1 MKDIKEFY
9 YDKLLNIRTGKG
21 QRDNEGSL
29 HYHPY
34 EPTPYGALEE
44 LFKQYEVD
52 SSDRIVD
59 FGCGKGRVNF
69 FIHYFYGACIVGVEM
84 NERFYQEAVENL
96 RTYQRK
102 TKKAAGLEFCCCLAE
117 DYQIKPEDNVFYF
130 FNPFTIQIFMKIIGN
145 ILKSAEKRRRKIEL
159 VLYYGSEDYMFF
171 LENQTPFEL
180 MEEVLLPGVSERD
193 PFERFLIYRLA
204 E

>member
-34 EPTPYGALEE
+34 EPTPYHALEE
-44 LFKQYEVD
+44 LFKRYEVK
-52 SSDRIVD
+52 SSDHIVD
-59 FGCGKGRVNF
+59 FGSGKGRLNF
-69 FIHYFYGACIVGVEM
+69 FIHYFYGASIVGVEM
-84 NERFYQEAVENL
+84 NERFYQEAVENKKS
-96 RTYQRK
+96 YQRK
-102 TKKAAGLEFCCCLAE
+102 VKKGAGIEFQCCLAE
-117 DYQIKPEDNVFYF
+117 NYQVKPQDSVFYF
-130 FNPFTIQIFMKIIGN
+130 FNPFSVQIFMKIIGN
-145 ILKSAEKRRRKIEL
+145 ILTSAEDKRREVEL
-159 VLYYGSEDYMFF
+159 VIYYGSEDYLFF

-180 MEEVLLPGVSERD
+180 KEEILLPGMSERD

-204 E
+204 S